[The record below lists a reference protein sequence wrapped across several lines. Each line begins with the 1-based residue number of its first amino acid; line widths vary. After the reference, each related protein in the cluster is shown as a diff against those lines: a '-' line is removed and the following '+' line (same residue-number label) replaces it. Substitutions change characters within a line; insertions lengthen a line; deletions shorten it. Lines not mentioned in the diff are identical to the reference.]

1 LGEALV
7 DDVRHY
13 DGPDVDWFWD
23 VIEKSSRSRDRLR
36 EILGRLPKD
45 AVYKFQDL
53 FLDFAAELQDE
64 PYRSHLGPDESED
77 GLEDA
82 AQWVVSQGRVT
93 YEAVLAEPRRMPS
106 HIDGGDPANLGGLAY
121 EVYYDRFGEPL
132 DLI

>member
-1 LGEALV
+1 MA
-7 DDVRHY
+7 DNDRH
-13 DGPDVDWFWD
+13 DEGPDVDWFWD
-23 VIEKSSRSRDRLR
+23 VIEESSASRDRLR
-36 EILGRLPKD
+36 EILERLPKD
-45 AVYKFQDL
+45 AIYKFQDL

-82 AQWVVSQGRVT
+82 AQWVVSQGRVR
-93 YEAVLAEPRRMPS
+93 YEAVLTEPSWMPS

-121 EVYYDRFGEPL
+121 EVYYERFGEPL